1 MKITEPKTPYE
12 DNDVIKIHWNIK
24 GMEEEDDEEF
34 KYDENL
40 IIAEKNKRLSLEN
53 VIFLLYIIFSN
64 PN

>member
-12 DNDVIKIHWNIK
+12 DNDVNNNINYNNQ

-53 VIFLLYIIFSN
+53 VISSNIFFQ
-64 PN
+64 